1 MRHRTNWSEK
11 ALPSLVSIVEAMS
24 EHTGIFC
31 SVAILISSIVIV
43 HEAIVRYV
51 LRIPTVWQTEV
62 AIYILIMATFV
73 GAAFT
78 QKHEGHINVDFIIS
92 RVSPKVRAIILIA
105 VSMVGFVVC
114 ILLAR
119 YSWPMWWE
127 ATVKWQHSG
136 SLWNPPLIWPY
147 ILLPLGMTLLALE
160 YVVYIAKKIMFL
172 RKPSESVKTEE
183 E

>member
-1 MRHRTNWSEK
+1 MRHRRNWSEK
-11 ALPSLVSIVEAMS
+11 ALPLLVSAIEAIS
-24 EHTGIFC
+24 ERTGIFC
-31 SVAILISSIVIV
+31 SVAILIASIVIV
-43 HEAIVRYV
+43 QEAVVRYV

-92 RVSPKVRAIILIA
+92 RVSPKVRANIIIA
-105 VSMVGFVVC
+105 VSVIGLVVC
-114 ILLAR
+114 IVLAR

-127 ATVKWQHSG
+127 ATVKWQHSE
-136 SLWNPPLIWPY
+136 SLWSPPLVWPY

-160 YVVYIAKKIMFL
+160 YVAYIAKKIMAL
-172 RKPSESVKTEE
+172 RKLSESVKTEE
-183 E
+183 Q